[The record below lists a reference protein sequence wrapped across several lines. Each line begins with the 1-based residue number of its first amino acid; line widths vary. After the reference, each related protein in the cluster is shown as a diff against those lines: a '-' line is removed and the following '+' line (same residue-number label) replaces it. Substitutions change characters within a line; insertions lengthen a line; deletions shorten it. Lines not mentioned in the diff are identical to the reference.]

1 MLGTRVFKFINLD
14 NVIQKMEKPP
24 IIINQLSLDTEED
37 RKLLESLTVTR
48 YEATDVFSTVPTCS
62 CRKTK
67 TAEALGTICEHCGTE
82 VVSHHNQ
89 AIESELWIS
98 VPNGIE
104 WFLAPLPWIF
114 LNQKLSAR
122 GFNGLQW
129 AMDSKIPDPEESNKK
144 ASSIVNRFK
153 QANFQRGLSN
163 LKDQFDIIVDVAI
176 KETQSSQKRTELL
189 NFIDYYRENLFVK
202 HIPIPSKVA
211 FAIEN
216 TAYGN
221 YFDRTMASAIEAI
234 FTAAGTSTMYNV
246 KRLETRFTSIMVN
259 LTAYYEDV
267 IANNL
272 SSKSGWLRRVNYGT
286 RMNYSFRNIITSYHG
301 LHEVDTILVPY
312 HQLLTVLEPLVIAHL
327 IREYNYTHSQAQA
340 YVIQHATDKDPLLWE
355 ILETF
360 IDETPPAPVPETSQV
375 VTLDPGGKPI
385 LTDLPCTLTTRK
397 VRKGGGIRCA
407 LTRYPSLARSSTQGL
422 RIVGLSDCE
431 IRISVLALRG
441 PNADKHK
448 KELFLY

>member
-1 MLGTRVFKFINLD
+1 MIGARVFNFVNLD
-14 NVIQKMEKPP
+14 NVIQRMDKPP
-24 IIINQLSLDTEED
+24 IIINQLALDTEED

-48 YEATDVFSTVPTCS
+48 YEATDVFSTVPMCS
-62 CRKTK
+62 CRRTK
-67 TAEALGTICEHCGTE
+67 VAEALGTICEHCGTE

-89 AIESELWIS
+89 AMESELWIS
-98 VPNGIE
+98 VPDGIE
-104 WFLAPLPWIF
+104 YFLSPLPWIF
-114 LNQKLSAR
+114 LNQRLSAR

-153 QANFQRGLSN
+153 QAGFVRGLSH
-163 LKDQFDIIVDVAI
+163 LKDQFDTIVDVAI
-176 KETQSSQKRTELL
+176 RETQSAQKRVELL
-189 NFIDYYRENLFVK
+189 NFIDYYKDALFVK

-211 FAIEN
+211 FTIEN

-221 YFDRTMASAIEAI
+221 YFDRTMTSAIEAI
-234 FTAAGTSTMYNV
+234 FSAAGTSSMRNI
-246 KRLETRFTSIMVN
+246 KRLESRFTSILVN

-267 IANNL
+267 VTNNL

-312 HQLLTVLEPLVIAHL
+312 HQLLTVLEPLVVAHL
-327 IREYNYTHSQAQA
+327 IREYNHTHSQAQA

-355 ILETF
+355 ILEMF
-360 IDETPPAPVPETSQV
+360 IDETPPVPVSETAHV
-375 VTLDPGGKPI
+375 VTLDKGGRPV

-397 VRKGGGIRCA
+397 VRTGGGIRCA
-407 LTRYPSLARSSTQGL
+407 LTRYPSLSRSSTQGV

-441 PNADKHK
+441 PNADKLKYSLLH
-448 KELFLY
+448 